1 MKSILHKE
9 LIFVGFGVKNMK
21 SIQLVHTLL
30 HMLTLQGVLSYKEE
44 KINSHA

>member
-1 MKSILHKE
+1 MKSILHKK
-9 LIFVGFGVKNMK
+9 LIFGGFGVKNMK
-21 SIQLVHTLL
+21 SIQLHTLL